1 MTSPSDNRQSTH
13 YDQARDDL
21 LEGIESSRE
30 MLRQSRILL
39 ELSECD
45 GGASNDNDDCG
56 PAN

>member
-1 MTSPSDNRQSTH
+1 MTSPTDNAQSTH

-45 GGASNDNDDCG
+45 GSASNDNDDS
-56 PAN
+56 AIND